1 MVKGAEGDWSDISE
15 RGSCSDRAHAG
26 KQREEEEVLV
36 CRNKDS
42 G

>member
-26 KQREEEEVLV
+26 REEEEVLV
-36 CRNKDS
+36 CWNKDS